1 MLNCVKEQTFFYSEE
16 KTINVLCSAFLRMK
30 KFGHQRFSLIDA
42 SDQKKKKKKDS
53 FALNPK
59 TVKTVSGLIHVEF

>member
-1 MLNCVKEQTFFYSEE
+1 
-16 KTINVLCSAFLRMK
+16 MK

-42 SDQKKKKKKDS
+42 SDQKKKKKKKDS